1 MEKKKKLA
9 NIDTILIV
17 AIFVILA
24 VYFIFA
30 PSGGEAA
37 ADVVLSK
44 FSLLHNNEIASIE
57 LWIENMGNNK
67 AVNISVYV
75 RIRNETGHILF
86 DGNPDLTC
94 YSLRPNESCSTVFF
108 INISNSSKLY
118 STIEIQW
125 NGGRN
130 SYLVEREI

>member
-24 VYFIFA
+24 VYFIFV

-37 ADVVLSK
+37 ADVVLTK
-44 FSLLHNNEIASIE
+44 FSLLHNNETASIE
-57 LWIENMGNNK
+57 IWIENMGNEK
-67 AVNISVYV
+67 AINISVYV
-75 RIRNETGHILF
+75 RIRNETGYILF
-86 DGNPDLTC
+86 DDSLDLTSYC
-94 YSLRPNESCSTVFF
+94 LRPNESCSSVFF
-108 INISNSSKLY
+108 VNISGSSKLY